1 MRDDQFRAFL
11 TACGYTSNSIASRLS
26 RCRAVERHLRIDL
39 DDADI
44 DASGVGQ
51 FRLRLEEIGVG
62 GAVLANQLNAV
73 RTYARFRDDIPR
85 LPPAAG
91 PSSTLRPQARDPAS
105 VMPTSLE
112 VCSTLDLLALRGRI
126 DDELRDRGVVR
137 TGNGP
142 VGDYAEAL
150 FAHTFGWTLEV
161 NSAAGHDAVDAAKIR
176 YQIKARREGRSAG
189 VRQLSAIRRLHDRDF
204 DWLAAV
210 ILNSG
215 FGVRRALLMP
225 HALVAALAKRVE
237 LTNSW
242 RLMLSDRVW
251 TIPGVRDVTAQL
263 IEAQKTL
270 PDRRSFDDG

>member
-1 MRDDQFRAFL
+1 M
-11 TACGYTSNSIASRLS
+11 
-26 RCRAVERHLRIDL
+26 RIDL

-44 DASGVGQ
+44 VAAGVGQ
-51 FRLRLEEIGVG
+51 FRLRLEKIGVG

-73 RTYARFRDDIPR
+73 RTYARFRDNVPR
-85 LPPAAG
+85 LPTVARS
-91 PSSTLRPQARDPAS
+91 SSTSSAQPRDLAS
-105 VMPTSLE
+105 VMPTYLE
-112 VCSTLDLLALRGRI
+112 VCATLDLLALRGRI

-150 FAHTFGWTLEV
+150 FAHAFGWTLEA
-161 NSAAGHDAVDAAKIR
+161 NCATGHDAVDASGLR

-189 VRQLSAIRRLHDRDF
+189 VRQLGAIRRLHDRDF

-210 ILNSG
+210 ILDSG
-215 FGVRRALLMP
+215 FGVRRALMMP

-242 RLMLSDRVW
+242 RLMLSDRLW
-251 TIPGVRDVTAQL
+251 TITGVRDVTAQL
-263 IEAQKTL
+263 NEAQKTL
-270 PDRRSFDDG
+270 PDGRSFDGGRRFNEAEAWRSG